1 VQDSSCCP
9 VQYNRCQHFQP
20 DEYLYVYRRV
30 IMGESNVITLEGK
43 GALIVGARRVGAVVA
58 RRLAEEGVNL
68 AISYRNSAKEAEML
82 QSSVAGMVQC
92 TALIQADLAVEG
104 DVQRMVESA
113 TKELGNLSF
122 VLNLASDYPRTPF
135 ESLDGAAWDT
145 AMATA
150 KGSYLLAVHAARAM
164 AKNPGPTRGHI
175 VLFGDWAAGETP
187 YGDYLPYL
195 TAKAAVH
202 FMARAF
208 AVELASK
215 GILVNAIAPGPTM
228 RPPDI
233 SEAVWEQGVIAQAP
247 LKRESSAAEIAEL
260 IVTILRGETMT
271 GEILRV
277 DAGRHLAGPG
287 NQE

>member
-1 VQDSSCCP
+1 
-9 VQYNRCQHFQP
+9 VQYNRCQHFKP
-20 DEYLYVYRRV
+20 DEYPHVYCRV
-30 IMGESNVITLEGK
+30 IRGVSNVITLEGK

-68 AISYRNSAKEAEML
+68 AISYRNSAKEAEVL
-82 QSSVAGMVQC
+82 RSSVASMVQR
-92 TALIQADLAVEG
+92 TALIQADLAIEE
-104 DVQRMVESA
+104 DVQRMVETT

-135 ESLDGAAWDT
+135 DTLDSKSWDT

-150 KGSYLLAVHAARAM
+150 KGSYLLAVHAAGAM

-187 YGDYLPYL
+187 YSDYLPYL

-202 FMARAF
+202 FMTRAF
-208 AVELASK
+208 AVELAAK
-215 GILVNAIAPGPTM
+215 GILVNAIAPGPTR

-233 SEAVWEQGVIAQAP
+233 SEAVWEQGVVAQAP

-271 GEILRV
+271 GETLRV

-287 NQE
+287 NQQ